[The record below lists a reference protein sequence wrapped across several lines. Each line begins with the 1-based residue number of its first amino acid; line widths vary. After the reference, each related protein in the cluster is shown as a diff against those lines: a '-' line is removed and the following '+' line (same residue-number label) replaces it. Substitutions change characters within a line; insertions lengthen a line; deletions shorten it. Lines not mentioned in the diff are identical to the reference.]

1 MFEPMDIGLL
11 TKWRRDLHRIP
22 ELGFDLFK
30 THAYIK
36 EALEEMGY
44 VTRTVAKTGLVA
56 IREGQ
61 SGKTVAFR
69 SDMDALP
76 VSEHTGRDFKS
87 LHDGRM
93 HACGHDGHMAM
104 LLGFARHVA
113 DLPRVN
119 DSVMFIFQ
127 PAEEGPGGAKVIID
141 EGLFERTK
149 VDAIFGIHLD
159 PGLDKGLI
167 GLREGPMFARNGEFT
182 ITVRGKSGHAAMPH
196 LSHDAIAVAGHL
208 ITQYHMIVS
217 RSVDPLKQAVLTIG
231 TVHGGEARNIVAN
244 TVTFEGTIRAF
255 DDAVYHAIK
264 NRIEAVNKGLE
275 EAYSVSIDFGFI
287 DYYPVLRNDPALVRM
302 ITPALMPEDITDI
315 TPFMF
320 AEDFAFYQQVVPG
333 VFSMLG
339 VRDEGRGFIHPLHSD
354 AFDFDEDVLARG
366 VAHYDAVARALG
378 VY

>member
-1 MFEPMDIGLL
+1 MDIGLL

-113 DLPRVN
+113 DLPHVN

-255 DDAVYHAIK
+255 DDAVYHLIK
-264 NRIEAVNKGLE
+264 NRIAAVNKGLE

>member
-149 VDAIFGIHLD
+149 VEAIFGIHLD
-159 PGLDKGLI
+159 PGLDKGKI

-244 TVTFEGTIRAF
+244 TVTFEGTVRAF
-255 DDAVYHAIK
+255 DDAVYHMIK
-264 NRIEAVNKGLE
+264 NRMQAVNKGLE
-275 EAYSVSIDFGFI
+275 DAYSVSIDFGFI
-287 DYYPVLRNDPALVRM
+287 DYYPVLTNDPALVRA
-302 ITPALMPEDITDI
+302 ITPALMPKDVTDI

-320 AEDFAFYQQVVPG
+320 AEDFAFYQRVVPG

-339 VRDEGRGFIHPLHSD
+339 VRDLDRGFVHPLHSD
-354 AFDFDEDVLARG
+354 AFDFDEDVLMRG
-366 VAHYDAVARALG
+366 VTHYDAIARVLG

>member
-1 MFEPMDIGLL
+1 MDIGLL
-11 TKWRRDLHRIP
+11 TKWRRDLHKIP

-30 THAYIK
+30 THAYVK

-44 VTRTVAKTGLVA
+44 MTRTVAKTGLVA

-104 LLGFARHVA
+104 LLGFASHVA
-113 DLPRVN
+113 NLAQVN

-141 EGLFERTK
+141 EGLFEKTK

-159 PGLDKGLI
+159 PGLDKGRI

-255 DDAVYHAIK
+255 DDAVYHGIK
-264 NRIEAVNKGLE
+264 NRMQAVNTGLE

-287 DYYPVLRNDPALVRM
+287 DYYPVLRNDPALVRR
-302 ITPALMPEDITDI
+302 ITSALMPEDITDI

-339 VRDEGRGFIHPLHSD
+339 IRDEDRGFVHPLHSD

-366 VAHYDAVARALG
+366 VAHYDAIARALG